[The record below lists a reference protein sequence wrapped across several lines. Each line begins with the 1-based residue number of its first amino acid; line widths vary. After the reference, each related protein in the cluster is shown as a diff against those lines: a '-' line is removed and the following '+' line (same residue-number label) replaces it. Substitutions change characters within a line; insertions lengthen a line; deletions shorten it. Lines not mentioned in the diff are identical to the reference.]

1 MPSLS
6 NSSWQS
12 LKGSV
17 ESILGS
23 PTHNPCMARRTCG
36 TLAMASI
43 LLIRSADLLYQSR
56 CISALSYS
64 LSSIQLLLGVLIRS
78 AARCMEFF
86 RAISVGEQLTRR
98 KRNWTHANL
107 GEPAS
112 MEGTSSPFSRSGGAK
127 RGADTPLA
135 CFRILLKNLTLSL

>member
-1 MPSLS
+1 
-6 NSSWQS
+6 
-12 LKGSV
+12 
-17 ESILGS
+17 
-23 PTHNPCMARRTCG
+23 MARRTCG

-107 GEPAS
+107 GEAAS
-112 MEGTSSPFSRSGGAK
+112 MERTSSAIRRCGCAK
-127 RGADTPLA
+127 QGIDITLA
-135 CFRILLKNLTLSL
+135 LIKDMLKKLTLSEPSAFSLKMSSLLHPSGSWAGSEE